1 MRIAIVNHI
10 YLETELSGTTQR
22 EVVRAL
28 NELGH
33 PTDLIVPSLRVQP
46 RRRVGPGTTGH
57 LHRLR
62 TWSRH
67 PAVSLPMFNVK
78 VARRLRAMIRTDRPD
93 VVVIDHCAVG
103 GALPYILLGR
113 ALRRLPRFVLDVRSQ
128 PVESTGVVG
137 RLRVLE
143 YLVALA
149 LGARLLPGV
158 TFLTEGMG
166 REELR
171 RVGSSREYGVWG
183 SGVDPARF
191 APERWLDSAQRL
203 RKELGVDDRFVVLY
217 HGDVSPNRGLDLA
230 VEAFALLSR
239 RCLQPA
245 PLLAVLGDGVAQ
257 ASLEQLAAT
266 LEAPVRF
273 LGRVP
278 HEDVPAYVVMSDVA
292 LMALPDHKDWRYQF
306 PLKFAECMASGTPT
320 IVSPIPAFTELA
332 GSSPAVVYV
341 REVTPEAIAEKVE
354 HCIEHHDRLVAWGAE
369 GRARAEEYSW
379 RRVAERLVSYLAGT

>member
-33 PTDLIVPSLRVQP
+33 PTDLIVPSLRVQSRSGTVP
-46 RRRVGPGTTGH
+46 RTPGH
-57 LHRLR
+57 IYRLR
-62 TWSRH
+62 TWSQH

-78 VARRLRAMIRTDRPD
+78 VVRRLGAMIRKDRPD

-113 ALRRLPRFVLDVRSQ
+113 VSRRFPRFILDVRSQ

-143 YLVALA
+143 YLAALA

-158 TFLTEGMG
+158 TFLTQGMG
-166 REELR
+166 RHELR
-171 RVGSSREYGVWG
+171 RVRSRRSYGVWG

-191 APERWLDSAQRL
+191 APERWLDSAQKL
-203 RKELGVDDRFVVLY
+203 RQELGVDDRFVVLY
-217 HGDVSPNRGLDLA
+217 HGEVSPNRGLDIA
-230 VEAFALLSR
+230 IEAFALLSR
-239 RCLQPA
+239 RCLEPA
-245 PLLAVLGDGVAQ
+245 PLLAVLGDGVAR

-278 HEDVPAYVVMSDVA
+278 YEDVPAYVVMSDVA

-306 PLKFAECMASGTPT
+306 PLKFAECMASGTPA
-320 IVSPIPAFTELA
+320 IVSAIPAFTEIA
-332 GSSPAVVYV
+332 GNSPAVVYV
-341 REVTPEAIAEKVE
+341 REVTPEAIAERVG
-354 HCIEHHDRLVAWGAE
+354 HCIEHRDRLLAWGTE
-369 GRARAEEYSW
+369 GKARAEEYSW
-379 RRVAERLVSYLAGT
+379 RRVAQRLVSYLADT